1 MMSLKRSLLAVA
13 VVAGT
18 LPLLQGCFPLVAT
31 GVVAGTL
38 MAADRRVSE
47 NYISDE
53 AIENRSLLRIGQQ
66 FGEKAH
72 VNVTS
77 FNLHVLITGEVW
89 DEPTKAE
96 IEKVVQSVPN
106 VKSVSN
112 ELQVA
117 PNSSLSARSNDGY
130 ITSKV
135 KARFVEANRFS
146 ANNVKVVTEARV
158 VYLLGLVTQ
167 AEGDAATDI
176 ARTTGGVAKV
186 VRLFEYVTTEQA
198 KTLESRQADPGTSSP
213 APQR

>member
-1 MMSLKRSLLAVA
+1 MMSPKRFLLTCAVLI
-13 VVAGT
+13 GI

-77 FNLHVLITGEVW
+77 YNLHVLLTGEVW

-96 IEKVVQSVPN
+96 IEKVVQGVPN
-106 VKSVSN
+106 VKSVIN

-117 PNSSLSARSNDGY
+117 PNSSLAARSNDGY

-146 ANNVKVVTEARV
+146 ANNVKVVTEAKV

-167 AEGDAATDI
+167 AEADSSTDI
-176 ARTTGGVAKV
+176 ARTTTGVAKV
-186 VRLFEYVTTEQA
+186 VRLFEYVSADQA
-198 KTLESRQADPGTSSP
+198 KTLDSRPADSTTT
-213 APQR
+213 APTQR

>member
-1 MMSLKRSLLAVA
+1 MIPSRPLIALALLAATVPA
-13 VVAGT
+13 
-18 LPLLQGCFPLVAT
+18 LQGCFPLVAT

-47 NYISDE
+47 NYIADE
-53 AIENRSLLRIGQQ
+53 AIENRSLLRIGQR

-77 FNLHVLITGEVW
+77 YNLNVLLTGETW
-89 DEPTKAE
+89 DEATKSE
-96 IEKVVQSVPN
+96 IEKAVQGVPN
-106 VKSVSN
+106 VKNVIN
-112 ELQVA
+112 ELRIA
-117 PNSSLSARSNDGY
+117 PNSALTARSSDAY

-146 ANNVKVVTEARV
+146 ANVVKVVTEAGV

-167 AEGDAATDI
+167 AEADAATDI

-186 VRLFEYVTTEQA
+186 VRLFEYVTADQA
-198 KTLESRQADPGTSSP
+198 TTLDAQRKEP
-213 APQR
+213 AQDSAPVR

>member
-1 MMSLKRSLLAVA
+1 MTLKRSLLALTVLL
-13 VVAGT
+13 GT
-18 LPLLQGCFPLVAT
+18 LPMLQGCFPLVAT

-38 MAADRRVSE
+38 MAADRRVTE

-77 FNLHVLITGEVW
+77 FNLHVLLTGEVW
-89 DEPTKAE
+89 DETTKAE
-96 IEKVVQSVPN
+96 IEKTVQSVPN

-117 PNSSLSARSNDGY
+117 PNSSLAARSNDGY

-146 ANNVKVVTEARV
+146 ANNVKVVTEAKV

-167 AEGDAATDI
+167 AEAEAATEI

-186 VRLFEYVTTEQA
+186 VRLFEYVSADQA
-198 KTLESRQADPGTSSP
+198 KTLDARPADTSTP
-213 APQR
+213 PQR